1 MAKSNEKKGLGTG
14 LGALFGD
21 ADIFEQENELQYVQL
36 EKIEPRDS
44 QPRKY
49 FKEEALQELADSIKE
64 YGLIQPVT
72 VRKLD
77 SGYYQIIAGERRWR
91 ASKLAGLNEIPV
103 RILDAD
109 DLKTAQLAL
118 IENLQR
124 EDLNPIEEA
133 EGYRSLMENFDFTQE
148 QTAKSVGRSRPA
160 IANSL
165 RLLSLCEGV
174 KELVSDGKLSAG
186 HARTLVPIEN
196 EDLQLNTAKTIA
208 EKSLSVRQAERLVS
222 SIISKK
228 APEEKSSEIAV
239 DYAETISAR
248 LSETL
253 GRKVKLTDGKKT
265 GRIELEFY
273 GPDDRENLIALL
285 MNLNK

>member
-148 QTAKSVGRSRPA
+148 QAAKSVGRSRPA

-239 DYAETISAR
+239 DYAETVSAR